1 MKFQKEL
8 LLTNKIR
15 TNLLIKVDNDL
26 KKNILILFPQK
37 HEEIKIKYSENFS
50 SSNLNNFQNFNN
62 KSNNFEKNKNVIFIR
77 ENSFN
82 SVSTCFDS
90 NYLTFF
96 KKETSLDLQK
106 KGKKVL
112 KEIST
117 KLKKTKKML
126 INENNNKRY
135 KHNKHYSYI
144 NNNKIL
150 VFK

>member
-50 SSNLNNFQNFNN
+50 SSYLNNFQNNFNN
-62 KSNNFEKNKNVIFIR
+62 KNNNFEKDKNVIFPR

-82 SVSTCFDS
+82 SVSTCADS

-112 KEIST
+112 KEISI

-126 INENNNKRY
+126 MNENN
-135 KHNKHYSYI
+135 I
-144 NNNKIL
+144 
-150 VFK
+150 

>member
-1 MKFQKEL
+1 MNFQKEL

-50 SSNLNNFQNFNN
+50 SSYLNNFQNNFNN
-62 KSNNFEKNKNVIFIR
+62 KNNNFEKDKNVIFPR

-82 SVSTCFDS
+82 SVSTCADS

-112 KEIST
+112 KEISI

-126 INENNNKRY
+126 MNENN
-135 KHNKHYSYI
+135 I
-144 NNNKIL
+144 
-150 VFK
+150 